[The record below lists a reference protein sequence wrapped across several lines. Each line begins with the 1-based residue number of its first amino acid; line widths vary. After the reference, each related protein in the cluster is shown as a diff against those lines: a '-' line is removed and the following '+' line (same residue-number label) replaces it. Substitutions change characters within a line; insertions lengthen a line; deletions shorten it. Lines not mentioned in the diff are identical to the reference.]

1 MPESDADTPDTHHAP
16 LAPARPP
23 ARLHLVCGK
32 IAAGK
37 STLCRALAT
46 QPLTIR
52 LAEDDWLPRL
62 FPGEIHTLEDYRRCS
77 ARLRDAVAP
86 HVVALLGSGMSV
98 VLDFPA
104 NTLATRAWAMTL
116 IRDAGVDH
124 RLHFLDVS
132 DAVCKA
138 RLRARNASGEHPYQ
152 TDDAQ
157 FDQFTRHFV
166 APGDAEGF
174 RVIRHPDG
182 DTTGFAIA
190 Q

>member
-1 MPESDADTPDTHHAP
+1 M
-16 LAPARPP
+16 
-23 ARLHLVCGK
+23 
-32 IAAGK
+32 
-37 STLCRALAT
+37 
-46 QPLTIR
+46 
-52 LAEDDWLPRL
+52 
-62 FPGEIHTLEDYRRCS
+62 
-77 ARLRDAVAP
+77 
-86 HVVALLGSGMSV
+86 
-98 VLDFPA
+98 
-104 NTLATRAWAMTL
+104 
-116 IRDAGVDH
+116 
-124 RLHFLDVS
+124 S